1 MTKTFNYRQFFR
13 ILGLLLCIEAIFM
26 LAAACV
32 ALCYREPDVEALF
45 TATGITAAAALAG
58 LLAGYKAE
66 RHIGTREG
74 YSVVAVVW
82 VVFSLFGMLPF
93 LMSGCI
99 PSPINAFFETI
110 SGFTTTGATILDN
123 VETLPHG
130 LQLWRCVTQWLGGMG
145 IVVLS
150 LALLPFFGGGM
161 QLFMAEVP
169 GPTYDKL
176 QPRLKN
182 TARRLWALYVALT
195 LLETMLLKLGGMTLF
210 DAVCHAFSTMG
221 SGGYSTKQDSI
232 AHWTSPFIQYTII
245 VFMLIT
251 GINYTLL
258 YLAIVKR
265 QFGRFLKD
273 EELRTYL
280 TFILIATIA
289 VTFGLGCTQTPTDS
303 GFAATF
309 RKSLFQVS
317 SIISTTGF
325 STADYTLWHPMLQL
339 VLILLM
345 FSGASAG
352 STSGGMKVVRLLLLA
367 KNGYY
372 EMKRLIHPK
381 AVLPVRINGHVVPE
395 KTINSIHAFIII
407 YVGLII
413 GGTFVVAL
421 SGLPISESF
430 GTSLACISNVGQAVG
445 SFGPAGN
452 YAALP
457 GFTKL
462 FLSFLMLV
470 GRLELFTVLILF
482 SPGFWKK

>member
-1 MTKTFNYRQFFR
+1 MTKTFNHRQFFR
-13 ILGLLLCIEAIFM
+13 ILGLLLLIETAFM

-32 ALCYREPDVEALF
+32 ALCYHEPDAKSLLEAS
-45 TATGITAAAALAG
+45 GIAALVAMVG
-58 LLAGYKAE
+58 LLVGRKADH
-66 RHIGTREG
+66 HIGTREG

-93 LMSGCI
+93 WLSGCI
-99 PSPINAFFETI
+99 ASPIDAFFETM
-110 SGFTTTGATILDN
+110 SGFTTTGATILTDI
-123 VETLPHG
+123 EALPHG

-161 QLFMAEVP
+161 QLFVAEVP

-195 LLETMLLKLGGMTLF
+195 VAETLLLKIGGMNFF
-210 DAVCHAFSTMG
+210 DAVCHAFTTMG
-221 SGGYSTKQDSI
+221 SGGYSTKQASI
-232 AHWTSPFIQYTII
+232 AHWTSPFIHYTII

-251 GINYTLL
+251 SINYVLL

-265 QFGRFLKD
+265 QFGRFWKD

-280 TFILIATIA
+280 IITAVATIA
-289 VTFGLGCTQTPTDS
+289 ITFGLGCTQASPDDN
-303 GFAATF
+303 FEPIF
-309 RKSLFQVS
+309 RKSLFQVT
-317 SIISTTGF
+317 SIFSTTGF
-325 STADYTLWHPMLQL
+325 ATSDYVGWMPLLQFI
-339 VLILLM
+339 LILLM
-345 FSGASAG
+345 FSGGTAG

-381 AVLPVRINGHVVPE
+381 AILPVRINGHVVPE

-407 YVGLII
+407 YVALII
-413 GGTFVVAL
+413 VGTGVVAL
-421 SGLPISESF
+421 SGLSVTESF
-430 GTSLACISNVGQAVG
+430 GAMLACISNVGPAIG
-445 SFGPAGN
+445 ALGPMGD

-457 GFTKL
+457 DFVKL
-462 FLSFLMLV
+462 FLAFIMLV
-470 GRLELFTVLILF
+470 GRLEIFTVLILF

>member
-1 MTKTFNYRQFFR
+1 MTKTFNHRQFFR
-13 ILGLLLCIEAIFM
+13 ILGLLLLIETAFM

-32 ALCYREPDVEALF
+32 ALCYREPDAKPLL
-45 TATGITAAAALAG
+45 TTTGISALAAIG
-58 LLAGYKAE
+58 GMLVGRKAD

-93 LMSGCI
+93 WLSGCI
-99 PSPINAFFETI
+99 ASPIDAFFETM
-110 SGFTTTGATILDN
+110 SGFTTTGATILKDI
-123 VETLPHG
+123 EALPHG

-195 LLETMLLKLGGMTLF
+195 AIETLLLKLGGMSLF
-210 DAVCHAFSTMG
+210 DAVCHAFTTMG

-251 GINYTLL
+251 GINYVLL

-265 QFGRFLKD
+265 QFGRFWKD
-273 EELRTYL
+273 EELRAYL
-280 TFILIATIA
+280 IIAAVATIA
-289 VTFGLGCTQTPTDS
+289 ITFGLGCTQASPHG
-303 GFAATF
+303 GFEPTF
-309 RKSLFQVS
+309 RESLFQVS

-325 STADYTLWHPMLQL
+325 ATSDYTCWRPILQFM
-339 VLILLM
+339 LILLM
-345 FSGASAG
+345 FSGGTAG

-381 AVLPVRINGHVVPE
+381 AILPVRINGHVVPE

-407 YVGLII
+407 YVALII
-413 GGTFVVAL
+413 GGTGVVAL
-421 SGLPISESF
+421 SGLSVAESF
-430 GTSLACISNVGQAVG
+430 GAVLACISNIGPAVG
-445 SFGPAGN
+445 SLGPMGD

-457 GFTKL
+457 GFVKL
-462 FLSFLMLV
+462 FLSFVMLV